1 MADRASGATSFT
13 SSSSSSSG
21 IPILR
26 VTVAVTLLYIFL
38 VGISMLSSGIK
49 GLGAGFQDRVLEN
62 VDNPLA
68 GLFAGILA
76 TVLVQSSSVTTST
89 IVGLVGTGTISVE
102 IAVPMIMGAN
112 IGTTIT
118 NTLVAL
124 GSARRSEEFRRA
136 FAAATMHDFFNIT
149 TVVIFFP
156 LELWTGFLTIGAE
169 FLADLVGDTGWT
181 GGETDSPIKRVV
193 KWPVSRIKDIFE
205 SVIDSDQLVATLLV
219 AGGIALIFASL
230 FLVSR
235 NMRLLIAGRIESGLN
250 SVVSRGGGAVGAMF
264 GTIITVAVQSSSI
277 TTSVVVPLVGSG
289 VFAIRNAYSITL
301 GANVGTPVTALL
313 ASLAVD
319 LRAGLVIALHHVL
332 FNLGGVALHFLLY
345 PAGDLRYTPVR
356 LAEWLAELAVRRRAI
371 VGVYVV
377 GMFLIVPLTGIVV
390 LR

>member
-1 MADRASGATSFT
+1 
-13 SSSSSSSG
+13 
-21 IPILR
+21 
-26 VTVAVTLLYIFL
+26 
-38 VGISMLSSGIK
+38 
-49 GLGAGFQDRVLEN
+49 
-62 VDNPLA
+62 
-68 GLFAGILA
+68 
-76 TVLVQSSSVTTST
+76 
-89 IVGLVGTGTISVE
+89 
-102 IAVPMIMGAN
+102 MIMGAN

>member
-1 MADRASGATSFT
+1 LADRASGATSFT

-205 SVIDSDQLVATLLV
+205 SVIDSDQLVATLRV